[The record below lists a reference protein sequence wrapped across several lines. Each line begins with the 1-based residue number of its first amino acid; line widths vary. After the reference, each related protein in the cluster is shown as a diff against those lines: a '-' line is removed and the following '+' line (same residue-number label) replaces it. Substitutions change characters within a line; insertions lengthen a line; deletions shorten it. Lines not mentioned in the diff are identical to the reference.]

1 MGHQNVE
8 PQASEAAPETR
19 GRTIRYWARFY
30 DAFSWLISLGKA
42 PAIRR
47 TAIEVAGV
55 VPGDKVLDV
64 GCGTGS
70 LAIAAKGK
78 AGPDGEVHGIDAA
91 PEMIEVARQKAARKG
106 VDVGF
111 HVGLIEEIPF
121 PDGHFDLALN
131 TFVLHHLPHDL
142 KRKGFAEIRRVL
154 KPGGRFVAAD
164 LAPRSDSLI
173 GHILS
178 AVIGHHMIHTD
189 VAELT
194 AMMEDAGFAEVEEV
208 KTKHTQLL
216 FVRAEAAM
224 IVRTSD
230 A

>member
-1 MGHQNVE
+1 MGHESVE
-8 PQASEAAPETR
+8 SQASERAPRTS

-30 DAFSWLISLGKA
+30 DSFSWLISLGKV

-47 TAIEVAGV
+47 TAVELAGV
-55 VPGDKVLDV
+55 SPGDKVLDV

-70 LAIAAKGK
+70 LVIAAKAK

-91 PEMIEVARQKAARKG
+91 PEMIEVARRKAAGKG

-121 PDGHFDLALN
+121 PDGHFDVALN

-154 KPGGRFVAAD
+154 KPGGRFLAAD
-164 LAPRSDSLI
+164 FAPRSDSLI
-173 GHILS
+173 GRLMSLHS
-178 AVIGHHMIHTD
+178 GHSRIHSD
-189 VAELT
+189 VSELT
-194 AMMEDAGFAEVEEV
+194 AMLQDAGFTDVEEV

-216 FVRAEAAM
+216 FVRAEADKGDRAP
-224 IVRTSD
+224 D